1 MTVHDK
7 FIILDLHIVLLME
20 KLYHSEKYKQK
31 WGKKSLFKKKVTT
44 PQILMEKMVH
54 VEHLIS
60 ELLRIVSLSY
70 VTQHSVTK
78 AIPKYHYVS

>member
-31 WGKKSLFKKKVTT
+31 WGKKSLRGTLNFWALENSKSVLRNTTFSYKGYSKKSLRKLAMQKV
-44 PQILMEKMVH
+44 MC
-54 VEHLIS
+54 
-60 ELLRIVSLSY
+60 R
-70 VTQHSVTK
+70 
-78 AIPKYHYVS
+78 